1 VGEDDPK
8 IYPTYLDDLLNKEF
22 AFKVKY
28 QPYYRQASINQL
40 SSESTIIDNIK
51 THIAPSKVTYILIMI
66 TAY

>member
-28 QPYYRQASINQL
+28 QPYYRQASINQM
-40 SSESTIIDNIK
+40 SSDSTHINNIK
-51 THIAPSKVTYILIMI
+51 THIAPSKVTSILTMSMVL
-66 TAY
+66 